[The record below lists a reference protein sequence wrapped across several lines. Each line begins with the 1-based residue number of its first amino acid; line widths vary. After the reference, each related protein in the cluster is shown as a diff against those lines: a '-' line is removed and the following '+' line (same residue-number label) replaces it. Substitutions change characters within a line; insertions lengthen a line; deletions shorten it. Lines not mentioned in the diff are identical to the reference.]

1 MSNGAA
7 PSPPQRRNFSVTK
20 TVAEATGFVLNN
32 IRLLARIGAVPFAV
46 ETAGLL
52 RALWAERAH
61 ESYLSEMWAI
71 LYLIAIVP
79 YQTQIQRYVL
89 GLVPISERPALFP
102 WDMRETRFLL
112 HAVGLFLVAAVLSF
126 CSLIPFAIYGWLY
139 SGSLSFH
146 ITGLAAVPG
155 VLALAASLV
164 YAGYIFAR
172 LQIVLPA
179 TAIGTTARWSVAWR
193 LSRGNSGKML
203 LTYVVLFIYWI
214 LMLIACSATTAFFPL
229 DSVGEI
235 IAAGLCVS
243 IVTLIFIALC
253 AASTAIMFRVLSETE
268 I

>member
-1 MSNGAA
+1 MST
-7 PSPPQRRNFSVTK
+7 QRRNFSVTK

-32 IRLLARIGAVPFAV
+32 IRLLARIGAAPFAV

-102 WDMRETRFLL
+102 WDMRETRFFL

-172 LQIVLPA
+172 LQIVLH
-179 TAIGTTARWSVAWR
+179 
-193 LSRGNSGKML
+193 
-203 LTYVVLFIYWI
+203 I
-214 LMLIACSATTAFFPL
+214 LR
-229 DSVGEI
+229 
-235 IAAGLCVS
+235 IAADLLPPGRMKFLRDSSSASNLS
-243 IVTLIFIALC
+243 ICFSAFSKNSFGTRGI
-253 AASTAIMFRVLSETE
+253 S
-268 I
+268 